1 MWRKLDN
8 LKFFDI
14 VPVARR
20 TLIDSMSDGVI
31 VLDRQNRVV
40 DINPVGQQIIGRS
53 ASEVMGQTVES
64 LMPGG
69 LDLAAH
75 YSDAGEAQ
83 VEVTL
88 GVKGDEQTYEMHL
101 SPIQDRRGR
110 IRGRLIVIHD
120 ITERKRSEAALLA
133 QKRLY
138 ESLMAMA
145 RATAKQT
152 SLEATLRAGLNMAAA
167 LTGAE
172 YGSIFLLD
180 GTGSVTH
187 SVWVYDKMSPAQR
200 QDAVNR
206 IMADGLAGW
215 VVRHRQPALIRDT
228 SKDQRWLDR
237 PDRPYPVRSALSMP
251 IVSGSAVLGILTLHH
266 SKPNYFDDEHAY
278 LIQSSADQ
286 LTLALRNA
294 QMYDEM
300 RRLADRQTLLYETL
314 RTVGEHLDPE
324 TIAHA
329 AVEAIAQLTNWPV
342 VNIFLPDDMDTHL
355 VIQASAGELAVTEG
369 WYISVNQGVTGRAF
383 RAAQAQYVP
392 DVDADPDY
400 VCVNTAHRSEL
411 AVPMRRSER
420 ILGVLDIAS
429 DRLDAF
435 DENDIVLAKSVAEA
449 IGLALDNA
457 RLYVEIRQYAADLSA
472 LYTVGRAVSRS
483 LVMEEVLLETLNSAL
498 TSLDF
503 DAGLISLANP
513 KDGQLYLVAERDLP
527 QRMSNRLRKEGLTDS
542 LFAYVH
548 SRGEVL
554 TIGDIEQ
561 DTPMVNE
568 LKRDRPYLLSRM
580 KEWGVRACS
589 CIPLLHQARS
599 LGTLALVAFQPR
611 IILAV
616 DEILHMAIGRQI
628 ATAVTNAELFKGIA
642 DERSRLQA
650 LIESSRD
657 GIVLIGMDLHVLVVN
672 APALALLD
680 LPGRPE
686 QWIGRPMEDALA
698 ILDRHAPH
706 AAQVIQTE
714 MDRVRIGEDLSRESE
729 FEVPP
734 RTIHLMNLPVVT
746 GAEPL
751 GRLLMLRDVTE
762 ERLLESMREDLVH
775 AMVHDLRNPLTA
787 IYGALSFLEDTV
799 ADVFSDTE
807 RQLWEIARDNT
818 DGMLQLIRAILDISR
833 LESHQMPLDH
843 ELISLS
849 GFIAGVLDSLLP
861 LAASKG
867 IHLESDVPSTLPP
880 AWADEGLIERVLQNL
895 IGNALKFTPAAGA
908 VRVTANLDATERRRL
923 YISVSD
929 DGPGISPA
937 IQERLFQKFVT
948 GKHES
953 RGSGLGLAFCRMVM
967 EAHGERIWVED
978 TSENGTTFTFTLP
991 LPPVM
996 EP

>member
-1 MWRKLDN
+1 MWRKLKI
-8 LKFFDI
+8 LKLFDI

-20 TLIDSMSDGVI
+20 TVINSMGDGVI

-40 DINPVGQQIIGRS
+40 DINTVGQQIIGRS
-53 ASEVMGQTVES
+53 ASEAVGQPVAS

-69 LDLAAH
+69 LDLIAR

-83 VEVTL
+83 VDVTL
-88 GVKGDEQTYEMHL
+88 GGAGDERNYEVHL
-101 SPIQDRRGR
+101 SPIQARRGR
-110 IRGRLIVIHD
+110 IKGRLIVLHD

-187 SVWVYDKMSPAQR
+187 SVWVYDKMSPSQR

-215 VVRHRQPALIRDT
+215 VVHHRQPALVRDT
-228 SKDQRWLDR
+228 SKDQRWLER
-237 PDRPYPVRSALSMP
+237 PDRPYPVRSAVSMP
-251 IVSGSAVLGILTLHH
+251 IVSGSAVLGILTLNH

-329 AVEAIAQLTNWPV
+329 AVNAIAQLTNWPA
-342 VNIFLPDDMDTHL
+342 VNIFLPDDTDSHL
-355 VIQASAGELAVTEG
+355 IIQASAGELAATEG
-369 WYISVNQGVTGRAF
+369 WHISANQGITGRAF
-383 RAAQAQYVP
+383 RAAQTQCVP
-392 DVDADPDY
+392 DIDADPDY
-400 VCVNTAHRSEL
+400 VCVNSAHRSEL
-411 AVPMRRSER
+411 AVPLRRSER
-420 ILGVLDIAS
+420 ILGVLDVAS

-483 LVMEEVLLETLNSAL
+483 LVVEEVLLETLNSAL

-503 DAGLISLANP
+503 DAGLISLADPN
-513 KDGQLYLVAERDLP
+513 DGQSYLVAERDLP
-527 QRMSNRLRKEGLTDS
+527 QRMSNWLRQEGLTDT

-554 TIGDIEQ
+554 TIGDLEQ
-561 DTPMVNE
+561 DTPPVNE
-568 LKRDRPYLLSRM
+568 LERDMPHFLGRM
-580 KEWGVRACS
+580 REWDVRACS

-599 LGTLALVAFQPR
+599 LGTLALFAFQPR

-657 GIVLIGMDLHVLVVN
+657 GIILIGMDLHMLVVN

-698 ILDRHAPH
+698 ILDRHAPR
-706 AAQVIQTE
+706 AAQTIQAE

-729 FEVPP
+729 CEVPP

-746 GAEPL
+746 GAAPL

-787 IYGALSFLEDTV
+787 IYGAMSFLEDTV

-843 ELISLS
+843 ELISLP

-867 IHLESDVPSTLPP
+867 IRLESDMPSTLPP

-895 IGNALKFTPAAGA
+895 IGNALKFTPAGGT
-908 VRVTANLDATERRRL
+908 VRVTVDLDATERRRL

-937 IQERLFQKFVT
+937 LQERLFQRFVT

-953 RGSGLGLAFCRMVM
+953 RGSGLGLAFCRMVI
-967 EAHGERIWVED
+967 EAHGERIWVEY

>member
-1 MWRKLDN
+1 MWRKLDI
-8 LKFFDI
+8 LKLFNV

-20 TLIDSMSDGVI
+20 TVIDSMRDGVI
-31 VLDRQNRVV
+31 VLDMRNRVAH
-40 DINPVGQQIIGRS
+40 INPVGQQIIGCS
-53 ASEVMGQTVES
+53 ASEVVGQPVAS

-69 LDLAAH
+69 LDLIARH
-75 YSDAGEAQ
+75 GDASEAQ

-88 GVKGDEQTYEMHL
+88 GGEGAERNYEVHL
-101 SPIQDRRGR
+101 SSIQDRRGR
-110 IRGRLIVIHD
+110 FRGRLVVIRD

-152 SLEATLRAGLNMAAA
+152 SLEATLRAALNMAAA

-187 SVWVYDKMSPAQR
+187 SVWVYDKMSPEQR
-200 QDAVNR
+200 QDAVKR
-206 IMADGLAGW
+206 IMAEGLAGW
-215 VVRHRQPALIRDT
+215 VVRHRQPALVRDT
-228 SKDQRWLDR
+228 SEDQRWLER
-237 PDRPYPVRSALSMP
+237 PDRPYPVRSAVSMP
-251 IVSGSAVLGILTLHH
+251 IVSGSAVLGVLTLNH

-278 LIQSSADQ
+278 LVQSSADQ
-286 LTLALRNA
+286 LALALRNA

-324 TIAHA
+324 AIAHA
-329 AVEAIAQLTNWPV
+329 AVKAIGQLTNWPAV
-342 VNIFLPDDMDTHL
+342 SIFMPDDMDIHL
-355 VIQASAGELAVTEG
+355 MIQASAGKLAVTEG
-369 WYISVNQGVTGRAF
+369 WRISVDQGVTGRAF
-383 RAAQAQYVP
+383 RTAQTQCVP
-392 DVDADPDY
+392 DVDVDPDY
-400 VCVNTAHRSEL
+400 VCVNSVHRSEL
-411 AVPMRRSER
+411 AVPLRRGER
-420 ILGVLDIAS
+420 ILGVLDVAS
-429 DRLDAF
+429 DRSDAF
-435 DENDIVLAKSVAEA
+435 SENDILLAKSLAEA

-503 DAGLISLANP
+503 DAGLISLADP
-513 KDGQLYLVAERDLP
+513 SDGQLHLVAERDLP
-527 QRMSNRLRKEGLTDS
+527 QRMSIWLQQEGLADT

-568 LKRDRPYLLSRM
+568 LKRDEPDLLDKMR
-580 KEWGVRACS
+580 EWDVRACS

-599 LGTLALVAFQPR
+599 LGTLALFAHKPR

-657 GIVLIGMDLHVLVVN
+657 GIILIGMDLHILVVN
-672 APALALLD
+672 APVLGLLD

-686 QWIGRPMEDALA
+686 QWIGRPMEDALT
-698 ILDRHAPH
+698 ILERHAPR
-706 AAQVIQTE
+706 AAQVIQAE
-714 MDRVRIGEDLSRESE
+714 MDRVRIGEDLPRENE
-729 FEVPP
+729 CEVPP

-746 GAEPL
+746 GAAPL

-762 ERLLESMREDLVH
+762 DRLLEGMREDLVH

-799 ADVFSDTE
+799 TDVFSDTE

-818 DGMLQLIRAILDISR
+818 DGMLQLIKSILDISR

-843 ELISLS
+843 ELISLP
-849 GFIAGVLDSLLP
+849 GFIAAVLDSLFP
-861 LAASKG
+861 LAASRG
-867 IHLESDVPSTLPP
+867 IRLESDVPPTLPP
-880 AWADEGLIERVLQNL
+880 AWADAGLIERVLQNL
-895 IGNALKFTPAAGA
+895 IGNALKFTPADGV
-908 VRVTANLDATERRRL
+908 VRVTANLDAAERRRL
-923 YISVSD
+923 YISVCD
-929 DGPGISPA
+929 DGPGIPPA
-937 IQERLFQKFVT
+937 IQERLFQKFVS

-953 RGSGLGLAFCRMVM
+953 RGSGLGLAFCRMVI

-991 LPPVM
+991 LPSVM